1 MKRSILA
8 ILAALALASCAFAAD
23 LNSLEV
29 RGNIV
34 RLDVVT
40 KSGTYQESL
49 LWVRDLDPAAPL
61 QPILLRCDAAAG
73 GSLANCSSPY
83 SVFACP
89 LAHTASHDIYTP
101 TLRTDSYSCASSA
114 RVGLCLDLSARV
126 RPLDSFVYGVNVVG
140 REEPIQALSLDVLDV
155 GFGSGCAS

>member
-8 ILAALALASCAFAAD
+8 VLAVLTLAGPASAAD
-23 LNSLEV
+23 LNSLEI
-29 RGNIV
+29 RGNVV
-34 RLDVVT
+34 RMDVVT
-40 KSGTYQESL
+40 QGGSYQESL
-49 LWVRDLDPAAPL
+49 LWVRDLDPSAPL

-83 SVFACP
+83 AVFACP
-89 LAHTASHDIYTP
+89 LAHTVSHDIYTP
-101 TLRTDSYSCASSA
+101 SVQTDSYSCASSA
-114 RVGLCLDLSARV
+114 RVGLCLDLAARV
-126 RPLDSFVYGVNVVG
+126 RPLDAFVYGVNIGG

>member
-1 MKRSILA
+1 MKRSTLA
-8 ILAALALASCAFAAD
+8 VLAALTLAGPASAAD
-23 LNSLEV
+23 LNSLEI

-49 LWVRDLDPAAPL
+49 LWVRDLDPSAPL
-61 QPILLRCDAAAG
+61 QPILLQCDAAAG

-83 SVFACP
+83 AVFACP
-89 LAHTASHDIYTP
+89 LAHTVSRDLYTP

-114 RVGLCLDLSARV
+114 RVGICLDLAARV
-126 RPLDSFVYGVNVVG
+126 RPLDPFVYGVSVAG